1 MPDREPR
8 RISRRESFGALTIL
22 TVGIGILYYAI
33 KSEKSVYLI
42 PNTNQLPEMP
52 PENLQPFVPSAEIG
66 EQIDSETFKALT
78 QELFDFATQVD
89 AGKPYA
95 KGKILQTDQMAWLR
109 LIPFQREGEEQN
121 ELHLRWGYRSSAQL
135 GTFILDPSARE
146 IAIGRFE
153 YGFGVP
159 FLSLREFFTDP
170 ENFPK
175 DFIENLE
182 DSKVVNFTNNELP
195 NFFWPAPTK
204 ITREASANEVQPVEL
219 SAHWLSA
226 FLKQAIESFNA
237 RIPIQE
243 KIPRII
249 PSRIA

>member
-1 MPDREPR
+1 
-8 RISRRESFGALTIL
+8 
-22 TVGIGILYYAI
+22 
-33 KSEKSVYLI
+33 
-42 PNTNQLPEMP
+42 
-52 PENLQPFVPSAEIG
+52 
-66 EQIDSETFKALT
+66 
-78 QELFDFATQVD
+78 
-89 AGKPYA
+89 
-95 KGKILQTDQMAWLR
+95 MAWLR